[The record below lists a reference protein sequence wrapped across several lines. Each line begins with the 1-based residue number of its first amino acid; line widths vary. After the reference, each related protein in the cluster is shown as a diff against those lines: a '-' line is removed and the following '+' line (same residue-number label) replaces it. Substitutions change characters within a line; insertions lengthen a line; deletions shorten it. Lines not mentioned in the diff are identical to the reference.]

1 MLLTEQQE
9 MMRDMA
15 RNFVRERVVP
25 HVEDWERDE
34 HFPLDVVREMGKLG
48 FLGMLVPEEL
58 DGVGGDHVAY
68 SLVLEEIA
76 AGSGGLSTAISGHN
90 SVGCLPILQYGSP
103 YQQDRFLRP
112 MARGEFLGAFCLTE
126 PHTGSDASNLKTRAV
141 RRGNEYVINGTKQFI
156 TSGSTADVA
165 LVLAVTDP
173 DGGRRAISAFL
184 VPTKSPGYIVSRRE
198 KKMGQ
203 RISDTCQ
210 IILEDVVV
218 PVENRLGEEGQGYR
232 IALANLESGRIGIAS
247 QAIGLARAA
256 FEIALDYAQE
266 RESFGKP
273 IIAHQAVAFRL
284 AEMTARIETARQM
297 VHHAAVLR
305 DAGRPC
311 IKEASIAKMIAT
323 DMGEAVCS
331 DAIQTLG
338 GNGYLQDYK
347 VERIFRDVRGARIY
361 EGTNDIQKLVISR
374 ALLDGR

>member
-1 MLLTEQQE
+1 MLLSEQQE

-15 RNFVRERVVP
+15 RNFVRERVAP
-25 HVEDWERDE
+25 YVEDWERDE

-48 FLGMLVPEEL
+48 FLGMLVPEEF

-90 SVGCLPILQYGSP
+90 SVGCLPILQYGTP
-103 YQQDRFLRP
+103 YQKQAFLRP
-112 MARGEFLGAFCLTE
+112 MARGELFGAFCLTE

-173 DGGRRAISAFL
+173 NGGKRAISAFL
-184 VPTKSPGYIVSRRE
+184 VPTKTPGYIVSRRE

-210 IILEDVVV
+210 ILLEDVVV
-218 PVENRLGEEGQGYR
+218 PAENRLGEEGQGYR

-256 FEIALDYAQE
+256 FEIALAYAQE
-266 RESFGKP
+266 RESFGKA
-273 IIAHQAVAFRL
+273 IIGHQAVAFRL
-284 AEMTARIETARQM
+284 AEMAARIETARQM

-311 IKEASIAKMIAT
+311 IKEASIAKMVAT

-374 ALLDGR
+374 AILDGR

>member
-25 HVEDWERDE
+25 HVDDWERDE
-34 HFPLDVVREMGKLG
+34 HFPMDVVREMGKLG

-90 SVGCLPILQYGSP
+90 SVGCLPILQYGTA
-103 YQQDRFLRP
+103 YQQQTFLRP
-112 MARGEFLGAFCLTE
+112 MARGELLGAFCLTE

-141 RRGNEYVINGTKQFI
+141 RRGNEYVLNGTKQFI

-173 DGGRRAISAFL
+173 SGGKRAISAFL
-184 VPTKSPGYIVSRRE
+184 VPTKTPGYIVSRRE

-210 IILEDVVV
+210 ILLEDVVV

-266 RESFGKP
+266 RESFGKR
-273 IIAHQAVAFRL
+273 IIEHQAVAFRL

-297 VHHAAVLR
+297 VHHTAVLR

-374 ALLDGR
+374 AMLDGR